1 MPLGIR
7 NDRPRGR
14 RGGIQCEARFQIRLV
29 EARKRHARV
38 HRDEERVEIFARI
51 DRIDHPRD
59 RAVRR
64 RDGGV
69 EIQFHTILT
78 RFQRTG
84 RQQNMSLQLFRFRR
98 HAIDADP
105 GDTPVAEIE
114 RQRLGRDSVQDEV
127 DGLVAMQRIGMR
139 HQFNAEPVTD
149 VVDERGPLFRQILR
163 HAGARRSR
171 PSGHRQCQRAED
183 LHAAPIIE
191 PAA

>member
-1 MPLGIR
+1 MATHAKSILPKDDAIS
-7 NDRPRGR
+7 
-14 RGGIQCEARFQIRLV
+14 EAPGLR
-29 EARKRHARV
+29 
-38 HRDEERVEIFARI
+38 ARI
-51 DRIDHPRD
+51 AAIYSILILANLSAWIWAFVAFAGQPVLVGT
-59 RAVRR
+59 AV
-64 RDGGV
+64 
-69 EIQFHTILT
+69 LAY
-78 RFQRTG
+78 
-84 RQQNMSLQLFRFRR
+84 SLGLR

-114 RQRLGRDSVQDEV
+114 RQRLGRDSFQDEV